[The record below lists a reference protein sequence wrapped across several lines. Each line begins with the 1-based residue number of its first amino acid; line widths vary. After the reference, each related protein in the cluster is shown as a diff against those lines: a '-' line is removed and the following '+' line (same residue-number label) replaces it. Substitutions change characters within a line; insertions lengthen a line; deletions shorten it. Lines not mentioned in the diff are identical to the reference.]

1 LTTSVNDKIAFLHVP
16 KTAGTWATVALAAA
30 GVDLRPVGMHA
41 QLADLPT
48 TERLYRIGFVREPL
62 NWYRSYWAHRHSKQ
76 DWRDEPLD
84 TIAHYHFEG
93 FVSRVMDYWPGYLD
107 TLYSS
112 FVGPEGEQIEF
123 VGRYERL
130 ADDLVRALQLAG
142 QDFDE
147 EVLRGYPP
155 ANVSS
160 KKPVSDLTDTTM
172 QVFLEHHRA
181 LYERFYPEVLQEAES
196 VLNGRPGDRQRPP
209 MLRTPQQERYRQH
222 VIAMVGDISPGG
234 YHSPYPSAKDVA
246 RATNAWESPP
256 AQLPGIA
263 LDPQRQLDLLGELAQ
278 FGNGDQFPAKPD
290 PEWRFHHGNLSFPGG
305 DAEVLQAMIR
315 YLQPQ
320 RIVAVG
326 SGYGVAAVLDTVDRR
341 LSHEVQCTLVD
352 PNPRELEKPLRPGDA
367 ERITLMPSHLQDV
380 DETLFDE
387 LGPND
392 ILFIDSSHVSKVGS
406 DVNGLLFNVLP
417 RLAPGVYVHFH
428 DVFYPFEYP
437 SAWILYHR
445 RAWTETYLLRAFL
458 QFNDAF
464 EIVLFS
470 DYLARFHQ
478 EAAARSFPSMLTSR
492 PGSLWLRAT
501 TEKT

>member
-1 LTTSVNDKIAFLHVP
+1 MTTSVNDKIAFLHVP

-30 GVDLRPVGMHA
+30 GVELRPVGMHA

-48 TERLYRIGFVREPL
+48 TEGLYRIGFVREPL

-93 FVSRVMDYWPGYLD
+93 FVSRVMDYWPGYLN

-112 FVGPEGEQIEF
+112 FVGSEDEQIEF

-147 EVLRGYPP
+147 EVLRGHPP

-196 VLNGRPGDRQRPP
+196 YWMDAPATANDRPCCGHPNRSATGNT
-209 MLRTPQQERYRQH
+209 L
-222 VIAMVGDISPGG
+222 SPWWEIYLPGAF
-234 YHSPYPSAKDVA
+234 HSPYPSAKDVA

-278 FGNGDQFPAKPD
+278 FGNGDQFPTKPD
-290 PEWRFHHGNLSFPGG
+290 PEWRFHHRNLSFSGG

-320 RIVAVG
+320 RIVAIG
-326 SGYGVAAVLDTVDRR
+326 SGFGAAAVLDTVDRR

-352 PNPRELEKPLRPGDA
+352 PNARELQKPLRPSDA
-367 ERITLMPSHLQDV
+367 ERITLMPAHLQEV

-437 SAWILYHR
+437 PAWILYHR

-470 DYLARFHQ
+470 DYLATFHQ
-478 EAAARSFPSMLTSR
+478 EAAQRSFPSMLTSR
-492 PGSLWLRAT
+492 PGSLWLRPT
-501 TEKT
+501 TAKT